1 MNRHL
6 AQVLVFF
13 ASGFEDDCSDLGL
26 ELFKRFFEIVKC
38 FFGFCLN
45 VRAEQLIL
53 NIENLL

>member
-6 AQVLVFF
+6 AQVLVFS

-26 ELFKRFFEIVKC
+26 EFFKCFFGIVEC

-45 VRAEQLIL
+45 VKVK
-53 NIENLL
+53 

>member
-13 ASGFEDDCSDLGL
+13 ASSFEDDCSDLAL
-26 ELFKRFFEIVKC
+26 ELFKRFFEIVEC

-45 VRAEQLIL
+45 IRA
-53 NIENLL
+53 

>member
-13 ASGFEDDCSDLGL
+13 AFGFEDNCSDLGL
-26 ELFKRFFEIVKC
+26 ELFKRFFEIVEC

-45 VRAEQLIL
+45 VREQS
-53 NIENLL
+53 N